1 VGDQV
6 AAADNDVAAEAED
19 AQEALD
25 ANTIQNSSVFGHRGF
40 VIIEISDMKITILY
54 VGQKTSEYDEA
65 IERYANRIRRPF
77 VIDQYRIKP
86 AGLPKAESILRECLE
101 IREYIEKN
109 SGSYVIILDERGK
122 QLRSEQFSEIL
133 TKKLEEAQDIIFVI
147 GGSYGL
153 NEEVK
158 KHAQMLM
165 SLSQM
170 TLPHEMVHLILTE
183 QIYRA
188 IDIHNDGN
196 YHHD

>member
-1 VGDQV
+1 M
-6 AAADNDVAAEAED
+6 AAADSVAVVAED

-65 IERYANRIRRPF
+65 IERYAKRIRRPF
-77 VIDQYRIKP
+77 ALEHVRIKP
-86 AGLPKAESILRECLE
+86 AGLPKIESIHRECLE
-101 IREYIEKN
+101 IQEYLEKN
-109 SGSYVIILDERGK
+109 SGAHVIILDERGK
-122 QLRSEQFSEIL
+122 QLRSEQLSEVL
-133 TKKLEEAQDIIFVI
+133 GKKLEQAEDIIFVI

-153 NEEVK
+153 NEDIK
-158 KHAQMLM
+158 KYADSLM
-165 SLSQM
+165 SLSLM